1 LSISSLVSKIAL
13 EEEEEEEKEVV
24 ESAGAEVEVISMTR
38 NGKSSLHFERT
49 FATGEREREKVRER
63 EKMDVFFLG
72 SRKLLP

>member
-13 EEEEEEEKEVV
+13 EEEEEEEEEEKEVV

-49 FATGEREREKVRER
+49 FATGERERE
-63 EKMDVFFLG
+63 
-72 SRKLLP
+72 RK